1 MRLSACD
8 SWDAKVVR
16 DEAEHFAVATAVP
29 NSVDD
34 CPGKESAP
42 RQTNDALGPKF
53 IHSLRRMS
61 SRHMSHSSAT
71 TVDVIGLTSSLK
83 PMATE
88 PTDLR
93 GGLDRFSAGRAR
105 LGWRRRVASRTP
117 NTASREV
124 CYLRQADGRRSGR
137 PSA

>member
-42 RQTNDALGPKF
+42 RHTNDALGPKF

-61 SRHMSHSSAT
+61 SRRMSHSSAT
-71 TVDVIGLTSSLK
+71 TVDAIGST
-83 PMATE
+83 PMAAE
-88 PTDLR
+88 LR
-93 GGLDRFSAGRAR
+93 GGLDRFGAGRAR
-105 LGWRRRVASRTP
+105 LGWRRRVASNWADRDLPRSRRARHDDQAHRVIELLRRLRT
-117 NTASREV
+117 N
-124 CYLRQADGRRSGR
+124 
-137 PSA
+137 

>member
-42 RQTNDALGPKF
+42 RHTNDALGPKF

-61 SRHMSHSSAT
+61 SRRMSHSSAT
-71 TVDVIGLTSSLK
+71 TVDAIGSTPSLIRWPQNRQTFAVDLTVSAQAGHVLV
-83 PMATE
+83 
-88 PTDLR
+88 
-93 GGLDRFSAGRAR
+93 GGDA
-105 LGWRRRVASRTP
+105 
-117 NTASREV
+117 
-124 CYLRQADGRRSGR
+124 
-137 PSA
+137 